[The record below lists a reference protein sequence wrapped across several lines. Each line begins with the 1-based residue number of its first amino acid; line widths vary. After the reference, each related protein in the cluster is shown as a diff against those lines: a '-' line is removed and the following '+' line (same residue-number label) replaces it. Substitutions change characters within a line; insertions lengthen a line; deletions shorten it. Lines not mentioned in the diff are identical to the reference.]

1 MIHRTKKTEKGA
13 ARSSLGQKESR
24 FGARSFASPETE
36 KQNQPGLCGPLCNVN
51 LMDLPLQAK
60 AVPNRTGMPNQ
71 LKAGIE
77 SLSGMDMSDV
87 RVHANSDKPAQLNAL
102 AYAQRHDI
110 HLAPGQE
117 RHLPHEAWHVV
128 QQKMGMVR
136 PTLQAKG
143 VGINDDPGLEQEAD
157 RMSRNVNVWSVED
170 GVRNERLLA
179 NDLLLF
185 NSFCMTS
192 QAPIQRVKDFLDEDY
207 DESDDICDEEDD
219 ELDPEAAEYLYDR
232 KAHRLTLGDFMPEP
246 PQRNR
251 LSSIEEFAGAR
262 NASRNAKT
270 ETYNKIGRKNSLMR
284 SSGIIEWRGAKDKI
298 FSAYGQRP
306 LNEPIQENI
315 QQSVVRAVAEE
326 PVVEAAAAEKQFE
339 AFSEEEQSEALQA
352 GDPSEA
358 LQAEVPHLFLGRS
371 HSTNDGRRI
380 VSHKSGKALQ
390 HDPGISKAKDRKR
403 ERFLSEML
411 QNSRNKREEKEKKD
425 KKDKK
430 EKKRKK

>member
-1 MIHRTKKTEKGA
+1 MLLFFPLNLLHFQEISHLRGDDAAPVQTQGGCHAPAHR
-13 ARSSLGQKESR
+13 
-24 FGARSFASPETE
+24 PEHST
-36 KQNQPGLCGPLCNVN
+36 
-51 LMDLPLQAK
+51 
-60 AVPNRTGMPNQ
+60 
-71 LKAGIE
+71 
-77 SLSGMDMSDV
+77 
-87 RVHANSDKPAQLNAL
+87 
-102 AYAQRHDI
+102 
-110 HLAPGQE
+110 APGQE

-128 QQKMGMVR
+128 QQKMGLVR

-246 PQRNR
+246 PPRNR

-315 QQSVVRAVAEE
+315 QQSVVRAAAEE
-326 PVVEAAAAEKQFE
+326 PVVEAAATEKQFE

-358 LQAEVPHLFLGRS
+358 LQAGDPSGAPQAGDQSEASQAEVPHLFLGRS